1 MKANKMEEPTAEETK
16 MEEKRLENLQGKAF
30 DRIDREFEELL
41 TVRDK
46 IYENPEIGGTEKF
59 ASQLLIKKLRE
70 AGFSI
75 EEFYGG
81 VSHAFKAVFDTGKAG
96 TVIGIFAEYDALP
109 EIGHGC
115 GHNLIAATSLGAAL
129 GLSEVA
135 EEAGGK
141 IIVFGT
147 PGEENLQSKT
157 PMSAAGAFDEAD
169 VALMAHPN
177 PVTYSSGKTLAIES
191 LMIEFFGK
199 SAHAGVSPAKG
210 RNALDAAV
218 QCYQLIHFEK
228 QYYSDTNVYGIIK
241 EGGQK
246 ASVIPG
252 YARLQFLTRAW
263 SMKELNSLREMI
275 ERCAKGAAVA
285 TGCTYKI
292 SNNEETNQPMLT
304 NRHLADVFDRY
315 LVALGET
322 NIIKEDMR
330 GSTDMAD
337 VSWRIPAIHPWVGI
351 NCPDYVLH
359 SSEFAEKTV
368 SREGNLFI
376 LRCSKA
382 LAATAIELITDKNLL
397 TVVKE
402 EFAQAVKP
410 ADVRKIRCN
419 R

>member
-16 MEEKRLENLQGKAF
+16 MEEKRLKNLQGKGF

-169 VALMAHPN
+169 VALMAYPN

-199 SAHAGVSPAKG
+199 SAHAGVSPEKG

-275 ERCAKGAAVA
+275 ERCSKRSSCCNG
-285 TGCTYKI
+285 
-292 SNNEETNQPMLT
+292 M
-304 NRHLADVFDRY
+304 Y
-315 LVALGET
+315 L
-322 NIIKEDMR
+322 
-330 GSTDMAD
+330 
-337 VSWRIPAIHPWVGI
+337 
-351 NCPDYVLH
+351 
-359 SSEFAEKTV
+359 
-368 SREGNLFI
+368 
-376 LRCSKA
+376 
-382 LAATAIELITDKNLL
+382 
-397 TVVKE
+397 
-402 EFAQAVKP
+402 
-410 ADVRKIRCN
+410 
-419 R
+419 